1 MSELSRRRHDS
12 TVRGDIEPVGSCWQS
27 MKREWLRRAPR
38 ANCILG
44 VDSHSVRMMPVRASQ
59 LWSDGMARILI
70 ADDDP
75 LLRAL
80 LQHKLAAAN
89 HQVVAAEHGGE
100 VLDRIGDHAPDL
112 IVLDAMMPVMDGFEV
127 LRRLKD
133 EQSTRDIPVI
143 MLTALKREQ
152 DVVGGLQLGAA
163 DYLAKPFIPDELVER
178 IRRVLGASNT
188 ERRDDRSRHRG

>member
-1 MSELSRRRHDS
+1 
-12 TVRGDIEPVGSCWQS
+12 
-27 MKREWLRRAPR
+27 
-38 ANCILG
+38 
-44 VDSHSVRMMPVRASQ
+44 
-59 LWSDGMARILI
+59 
-70 ADDDP
+70 
-75 LLRAL
+75 
-80 LQHKLAAAN
+80 
-89 HQVVAAEHGGE
+89 
-100 VLDRIGDHAPDL
+100 LDRIGDHAPDL